1 MSDFKTGRTNKLL
14 FPAENPTS
22 AVNKDAVCFFVPSG
36 KHCFSDFKK
45 RMVETPGRVAKKL
58 ALNIKEAKN
67 GYRKRKENQNQAQ
80 GLRS

>member
-1 MSDFKTGRTNKLL
+1 MCR
-14 FPAENPTS
+14 PENI
-22 AVNKDAVCFFVPSG
+22 G
-36 KHCFSDFKK
+36 FSDFKK
-45 RMVETPGRVAKKL
+45 RKVETPGRVAKKL